1 MDSYER
7 QIQSKCE
14 RKNVKECLIS
24 LIIITEICLNAF
36 IVNKYCMDIILEFP
50 SKYLEIKIP
59 LVFLYLIFKEF
70 FKNLEQF

>member
-1 MDSYER
+1 
-7 QIQSKCE
+7 
-14 RKNVKECLIS
+14 
-24 LIIITEICLNAF
+24 
-36 IVNKYCMDIILEFP
+36 MDIILEFP